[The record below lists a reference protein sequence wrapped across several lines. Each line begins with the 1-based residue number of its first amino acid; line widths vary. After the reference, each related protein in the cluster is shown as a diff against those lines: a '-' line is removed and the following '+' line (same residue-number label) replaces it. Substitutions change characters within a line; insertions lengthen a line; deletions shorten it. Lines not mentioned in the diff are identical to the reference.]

1 MTNRTPIKAFA
12 MKNGD
17 KIKAFVKVGLMRE
30 EKWTNGTLIARNHDL
45 GLQELKDLGFYPRVN
60 HQNEYLVD
68 VAGNRLILTPDKVR
82 LWEPLKFVKKENN
95 EYFCEKVE
103 DFVSKQWGDLK
114 KKCLAAVEF
123 FFPEVKLTIQEEEKT
138 ISVED
143 QHGPYLTLACGVM
156 EKQSIARFFEVP
168 AWEVVLW
175 VPTAGTRWEPPDV
188 EEKNCGFAETTIGA
202 ARLLVD
208 NLWRLRSDEYWQ
220 GLQDAELADSFE
232 GEQW

>member
-1 MTNRTPIKAFA
+1 

-17 KIKAFVKVGLMRE
+17 QIKAFVKVGLMRQ
-30 EKWTNGTLIARNHDL
+30 EKWTKGTLIASNTGI
-45 GLQELKDLGFYPRVN
+45 GLQELKDLGFYPRVE
-60 HQNEYLVD
+60 HQPEYLVD
-68 VAGNRLILTPDKVR
+68 VAGNRLIITPDKVR
-82 LWEPLKFVKKENN
+82 LWEPLKFVQKENHD
-95 EYFCEKVE
+95 YFCDKIE
-103 DFVSKQWGDLK
+103 DFMSKQWTDLK
-114 KKCLAAVEF
+114 QKCLSSVKQ
-123 FFPEVKLTIQEEEKT
+123 FFPEVKLTINEEEKT

-143 QHGPYLTLACGVM
+143 RHGPYLTVSCGVM

-175 VPTAGTRWEPPDV
+175 APTPGTRWEPPDV

-208 NLWRLRSDEYWQ
+208 SLWRIRTDEYWQ
-220 GLQDAELADSFE
+220 GIQDSELADSLE